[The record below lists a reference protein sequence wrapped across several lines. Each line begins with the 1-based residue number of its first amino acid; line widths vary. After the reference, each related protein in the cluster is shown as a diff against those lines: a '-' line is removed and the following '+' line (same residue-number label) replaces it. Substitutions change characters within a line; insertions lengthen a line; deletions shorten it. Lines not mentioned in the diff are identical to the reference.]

1 MKVLNFDPKTGKAT
15 VEFQFDLKGRLSGSG
30 KTMVHYSTN
39 GNKPCADI
47 VIGGQQVVFG
57 INAYTPLPK

>member
-15 VEFQFDLKGRLSGSG
+15 IELQLDMKGRPSSSG

-39 GNKPCADI
+39 GNQRIDDI
-47 VIGGQQVVFG
+47 QVNGRPLIVG
-57 INAYTPLPK
+57 INAYTPKG

>member
-1 MKVLNFDPKTGKAT
+1 MKVLSYDPKTGKAT
-15 VEFQFDLKGRLSGSG
+15 VEFQLDLKGRTSASG

-39 GNKPCADI
+39 GNKPVGEI
-47 VIGGQQVVFG
+47 LINGQPLVMG